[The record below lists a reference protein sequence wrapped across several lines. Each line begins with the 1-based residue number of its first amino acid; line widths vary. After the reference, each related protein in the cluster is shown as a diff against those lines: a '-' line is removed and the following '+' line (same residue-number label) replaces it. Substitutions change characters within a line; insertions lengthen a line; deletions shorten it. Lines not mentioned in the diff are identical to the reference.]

1 LGWLINFIE
10 LYCIPALN
18 KENGGKGKIRNVKNI
33 RKKKNK
39 KQSLVMLEI
48 VQKNMSQLVG
58 KTVIQCLYKEVSL
71 DYSNRVSK
79 NIFFCFVIKI
89 GAMFP
94 FFCRKV
100 ADRNVYEVRNLG
112 ASYE

>member
-1 LGWLINFIE
+1 
-10 LYCIPALN
+10 
-18 KENGGKGKIRNVKNI
+18 
-33 RKKKNK
+33 
-39 KQSLVMLEI
+39 MLEI
-48 VQKNMSQLVG
+48 VQKNMRQLVG

-100 ADRNVYEVRNLG
+100 PDRNVYEVKNLG
-112 ASYE
+112 ASYDNRRAYISTIIRTAIWDIKK